1 MSRKELRGGELE
13 VLRGYDERKWS
24 RWLAKNH
31 GLKKGA
37 WLVFF
42 KKGSGLPSIGY
53 DEALDAALCHGWI
66 DSVIMRIDETSYA
79 RKFTPRRPGSIW
91 SKSNIERVN
100 RLHREGKMTEAGMK
114 LFRNRPSGISRAE
127 QFKVRQPPFPK
138 EFLAALKKDRMASV
152 AFEKFA
158 PSHKKRYLMWITAA
172 KTKETRDRRID
183 EAVKL
188 IRMNVKSLLK

>member
-1 MSRKELRGGELE
+1 MKITQTFIAPDRDTWRCWLE
-13 VLRGYDERKWS
+13 E
-24 RWLAKNH
+24 H
-31 GLKKGA
+31 GDSEQEV
-37 WLVFF
+37 WLVYY
-42 KKGSGLPSIGY
+42 KAASGKPTLSY
-53 DEALDAALCHGWI
+53 QDSLEEALCFGWI
-66 DSVIMRIDETSYA
+66 DSIIKRIDDDTYA

-91 SKSNIERVN
+91 SKSNIARVN

-114 LFRNRPSGISRAE
+114 LFRNRPSGISWAE
-127 QFKVRQPPFPK
+127 QFKARQPPFPK